1 VAVASEVTDVGLGIQ
16 SAAITLGLDFI
27 PIGEERY
34 DLAIPRE
41 YFADVHLQTLM
52 KIIISPDFQADVLA
66 LGGYDTRDTGKH
78 F

>member
-1 VAVASEVTDVGLGIQ
+1 M
-16 SAAITLGLDFI
+16 
-27 PIGEERY
+27 
-34 DLAIPRE
+34 AIPRE

-52 KIIISPDFQADVLA
+52 KIIISPDFQADVIA